1 MKDITFG
8 KLLEK
13 LLYLSNQKKSSLA
26 KVLGYDVSYISKWIT
41 GKNLPTQKSISDICR
56 TTSEFIV
63 DSLNM
68 HGVQELKNYF
78 EIDENVENNSV
89 LAQYLERSLKD
100 VYMHTAEKS
109 VPNLYKKTHSE
120 DSYNSMTHI
129 NPRLRKPYLAKDAS
143 LFLNKSNELDL
154 IISADLYTLNN
165 SDKMSIAEMK
175 KYLIDFNESH
185 NIRVRFLMSFKKSDY
200 DLIFTTIMIINMIT
214 TYPEINFEIFN
225 YEVDSNVVML
235 AIKNGIF
242 HTAMFTNDNRC
253 LFTNM
258 SKDKHV
264 VDEIYYSLD
273 DIIKNQVQPLIE
285 KKSAIDIIKK
295 RTYLQYI
302 MGQDLR
308 WLIGHMNEVLM
319 PDDLFEEVAQSIFGE
334 DEEILKELKKIN
346 MLLKN
351 IIHKSKLKVLIY
363 EPDIKKYISVGY
375 LNFFNIPIKLTF
387 EQRERHINYIKKII
401 EECDDIEIR
410 LIDGE
415 LAEVFKYSENPCMY
429 LSKSL
434 KMININPTDSKND
447 YAIVKDNEFKNICD
461 NFFEKLWNI
470 DDNIII
476 RDKMEILETIK
487 KILAC
492 KKIINE
498 SLKYEDL

>member
-1 MKDITFG
+1 M
-8 KLLEK
+8 
-13 LLYLSNQKKSSLA
+13 
-26 KVLGYDVSYISKWIT
+26 
-41 GKNLPTQKSISDICR
+41 
-56 TTSEFIV
+56 
-63 DSLNM
+63 
-68 HGVQELKNYF
+68 
-78 EIDENVENNSV
+78 ENNSV

-175 KYLIDFNESH
+175 KYLINFNESH

-214 TYPEINFEIFN
+214 TYPEINFDIFN

-334 DEEILKELKKIN
+334 DEEILKELRKIN

-351 IIHKSKLKVLIY
+351 IIHKSKLKILIY
-363 EPDIKKYISVGY
+363 MRDIC
-375 LNFFNIPIKLTF
+375 N
-387 EQRERHINYIKKII
+387 
-401 EECDDIEIR
+401 
-410 LIDGE
+410 
-415 LAEVFKYSENPCMY
+415 
-429 LSKSL
+429 
-434 KMININPTDSKND
+434 
-447 YAIVKDNEFKNICD
+447 
-461 NFFEKLWNI
+461 
-470 DDNIII
+470 
-476 RDKMEILETIK
+476 
-487 KILAC
+487 
-492 KKIINE
+492 
-498 SLKYEDL
+498 